1 MNRCL
6 SVNLRAVG
14 QPDLR
19 LFLCLTLY
27 PRTPFLPPA
36 RPLLVW
42 LSNLECPEMF
52 AEHLLQARRCSGLWE
67 YKDEFSRPLSCSPTS
82 AHQISSK
89 LQACLRH
96 HFV

>member
-19 LFLCLTLY
+19 LFLCLTLPTY
-27 PRTPFLPPA
+27 SIPPPPA

-52 AEHLLQARRCSGLWE
+52 AEHLLQARRCSGLRE
-67 YKDEFSRPLSCSPTS
+67 YTNELSRPLSCSPTS